1 MSTTDALVWR
11 HGGCAGANILPE
23 TSTCVA
29 LEVLCANDDDESYV
43 VPQLVFKF
51 K

>member
-1 MSTTDALVWR
+1 MSTTNALVWR
-11 HGGCAGANILPE
+11 HGGCAGANILSE
-23 TSTCVA
+23 TRTYVE
-29 LEVLCANDDDESYV
+29 LEVSCADDDDESYV